1 VVTTLVGIERACQAR
16 LMGGV
21 WLRYVTGLR
30 RSWRSWAVLGV
41 LCGLTLSLA
50 LAAAADARRTSTA
63 LERYLSAYHAPDAA
77 VALDQTL
84 YPPELV
90 SQLFDQVD
98 RLPQVSVSAHVQGVF
113 LEVMDAEGQFVHAF
127 DFGSAV
133 GKLVDEPAIH
143 EVGVFQLFSGRYP
156 APDRPDEVM
165 VNREAI
171 AAGGWSIGDEIDS
184 IRLFRKADMD
194 EEGNADPTK
203 GEPLRLTIVGVA
215 QRPDELL
222 DDTGERAPQ
231 VYLFPAFAREHDA
244 IGFYL
249 IDYVRLRNGA
259 ADEVAFQKAAAAI
272 SSSTEQDP
280 LQYSSFTDATRHK
293 DQALRP
299 QVVAIWLLAAV
310 LLIAAMYFTAQSI
323 ARALRTHYVDL
334 AALRALGLSRRSIAL
349 AVTMHAASITVV
361 AAVVA
366 AVGCWASSI
375 ATPFG
380 ATSDIEPES
389 GLYLDLRVMAIG
401 AAIIIVAVTTMLL
414 IWSWRLA
421 GRISQSSGSDSR
433 AVADAPIASVGL
445 VGRLRTGVL
454 TSTAARFAFQSSSDR
469 NSAAV
474 HGVTGSAALGIALFA
489 GGLAFASNIQTVL
502 ETPAAHGWNWD
513 VAIANN
519 FGAIPD
525 DAVESITND
534 DHVDELTAFTTG
546 ILTVAGHR
554 VFSLGIDQKLGAV
567 YLSLTEGRPP
577 QSADEIVLG
586 ASTLRATGR
595 SIGDTIDVV
604 TPKDTRKMT
613 IVGLATFP
621 PLGSAR
627 FGSLSLG
634 DGAATIA
641 SMVPIADPSGTYSGM
656 LVRVR
661 DGSKATDIAALRA
674 IIVGLGC
681 TDSSCFLTDAQ
692 PPQLTGYSELRSIW
706 VPFGLALGSLV
717 AVPLG
722 YGVISTMRARR
733 RELSILRAIGMS
745 QRQVSA
751 VVMLQGLSI
760 VIVSAIGG
768 VLLGVVAARVAWSTF
783 SRSVGINWP
792 LSVPKLAFALI
803 VAGALVI
810 ALLISMVVA
819 VTPSGRRS
827 ESLR

>member
-1 VVTTLVGIERACQAR
+1 MI
-16 LMGGV
+16 GV
-21 WLRYVTGLR
+21 WLRYVTGVR
-30 RSWRSWAVLGV
+30 RSWRSWTVLAV

-63 LERYLSAYHAPDAA
+63 LERYLSTYHSPDAA
-77 VALDQTL
+77 VAMDQTL
-84 YPPELV
+84 YSPELV

-98 RLPQVSVSAHVQGVF
+98 RLPQVSVAAHVRGVF
-113 LEVMDAEGQFVHAF
+113 LEVMDEQGQFVKAF

-133 GKLVDEPAIH
+133 GKLVDEAAIH
-143 EVGVFQLFSGRYP
+143 EVGTFQLFGGRYP

-171 AAGGWSIGDEIDS
+171 AAGGWSIGDQLDS
-184 IRLFRKADMD
+184 IRLFRRSDFD
-194 EEGNADPTK
+194 EEGNADLTK
-203 GEPLRLTIVGVA
+203 GEPLQVTIVGVA

-222 DDTGERAPQ
+222 DDTGGRVPQ
-231 VYLFPAFAREHDA
+231 VYLFPAFARAHDA
-244 IGFYL
+244 FGFYL

-259 ADEVAFQKAAAAI
+259 ADEAAFQKDAAAI
-272 SSSTEQDP
+272 SSGTEQDP
-280 LQYSSFTDATRHK
+280 LQYSSFTDATRHS

-310 LLIAAMYFTAQSI
+310 LLIAAMYFTAQSM
-323 ARALRTHYVDL
+323 ARSLRTHYADL
-334 AALRALGLSRRSIAL
+334 AALRALGMSRRSIAL
-349 AVTMHAASITVV
+349 AITMHAASITVV

-375 ATPFG
+375 VTPFG
-380 ATSDIEPES
+380 ATSDVEPDP
-389 GLYLDLRVMAIG
+389 GLYLDVSVMAVG
-401 AAIIIVAVTTMLL
+401 AAIIIVAVSTMLL

-421 GRISQSSGSDSR
+421 GRIGQPWGSDSR
-433 AVADAPIASVGL
+433 AATVASIGSVGL

-454 TSTAARFAFQSSSDR
+454 TTTAARFAFQSSSDR

-489 GGLAFASNIQTVL
+489 GGLAFASSIQTVL

-513 VAIANN
+513 VAIVNN

-525 DAVESITND
+525 DAVEFVTND

-546 ILTVAGHR
+546 MLTIAGHR

-567 YLSLTEGRPP
+567 YLSLTDGRPP

-595 SIGDTIDVV
+595 SMGDTIDVV
-604 TPKDTRKMT
+604 TPNDTREMT

-621 PLGSAR
+621 PIGSAR

-641 SMVPIADPSGTYSGM
+641 SVLPTTDPSGTYSGA

-661 DGSKATDIAALRA
+661 DGSRATDVAALRV
-674 IIVGLGC
+674 IIAGLGC
-681 TDSSCFLTDAQ
+681 TDSGCFLTDAQ
-692 PPQLTGYSELRSIW
+692 PPQLAGYAELRSIW

-722 YGVISTMRARR
+722 YGVISSVRARR
-733 RELSILRAIGMS
+733 RELSILRAMGMS

-751 VVMLQGLSI
+751 VVILQGLSI
-760 VIVSAIGG
+760 VTVSAIAG
-768 VLLGVVAARVAWSTF
+768 VVLGVVAAGVAWGVF
-783 SRSVGINWP
+783 SRSVGVHWP
-792 LSVPKLAFALI
+792 LGVPKLAFALI

-819 VTPSGRRS
+819 VSPSARRA
-827 ESLR
+827 ESLQ

>member
-1 VVTTLVGIERACQAR
+1 
-16 LMGGV
+16 
-21 WLRYVTGLR
+21 
-30 RSWRSWAVLGV
+30 VLGL

-63 LERYLSAYHAPDAA
+63 LQRYLSAYHAADGA
-77 VALDQTL
+77 VSLDQTL

-90 SQLFDQVD
+90 SRLFGEVD
-98 RLPQVSVSAHVQGVF
+98 RLPQVSAAAHVQGVF
-113 LEVMDAEGQFVHAF
+113 LEVVDANGQFDPAF
-127 DFGSAV
+127 NIGSAV
-133 GKLVDEPAIH
+133 GKLFDEPAIH
-143 EVGVFQLFSGRYP
+143 DVGFFQLFDGRYP
-156 APDRPDEVM
+156 QPDRPDEVM
-165 VNREAI
+165 VNHQAM
-171 AAGGWSIGDEIDS
+171 AAGGWSLGDEIDS
-184 IRLFRKADMD
+184 IRLFRKDDLD
-194 EEGNADPTK
+194 EEGNGDPTK
-203 GEPLRLTIVGVA
+203 GEQLHLTIVGVA

-222 DDTGERAPQ
+222 DDAGGRAPQ
-231 VYLFPAFAREHDA
+231 VYFFPAFAREHKA

-259 ADEVAFQKAAAAI
+259 ADESAFQRDAAGI

-280 LQYSSFTDATRHK
+280 LGYSSFTDARRHK

-323 ARALRTHYVDL
+323 ARTLRNHYADL

-349 AVTMHAASITVV
+349 VATMHAASITVV

-366 AVGCWASSI
+366 AVGCWASSVV
-375 ATPFG
+375 TPFG
-380 ATSDIEPES
+380 ATNDIEADP
-389 GLYLDLRVMAIG
+389 GLNLDWRVMATG
-401 AAIIIVAVTTMLL
+401 AAIIILAVTTMLL

-421 GRISQSSGSDSR
+421 GRISQSSGSGSR
-433 AVADAPIASVGL
+433 AMADSPIANVGL
-445 VGRLRTGVL
+445 IGRIRTGVL

-469 NSAAV
+469 NSAAI

-489 GGLAFASNIQTVL
+489 GGLTFASGIQTVV

-525 DAVESITND
+525 YAVESITND

-546 ILTVAGHR
+546 TLTIAGHR

-586 ASTLRATGR
+586 ASTLRSTGR

-634 DGAATIA
+634 DGAATIP
-641 SMVPIADPSGTYSGM
+641 SVIPIADPSGTYSGV

-661 DGSKATDIAALRA
+661 NQSKETDVAALRA

-722 YGVISTMRARR
+722 YGVISTVRARR

-768 VLLGVVAARVAWSTF
+768 VLLGVVAARVAWSVF
-783 SRSVGINWP
+783 SHSVGVNWP
-792 LSVPKLAFALI
+792 LGIPKLAVALI
-803 VAGALVI
+803 VAGALAI

-819 VTPSGRRS
+819 VTQFARRS

>member
-1 VVTTLVGIERACQAR
+1 
-16 LMGGV
+16 MSGV
-21 WLRYVTGLR
+21 WLRYVTGVR
-30 RSWRSWAVLGV
+30 RSWRSWAGLAVV
-41 LCGLTLSLA
+41 CGLTLSLA
-50 LAAAADARRTSTA
+50 LAAAADARRMSSA
-63 LERYLSAYHAPDAA
+63 LERHLSAYHSPDAA

-84 YPPELV
+84 YAPELV

-98 RLPQVSVSAHVQGVF
+98 RLPQVSVAAHVQGVF
-113 LEVMDAEGQFVHAF
+113 LEVMDEHGQFVPAF

-133 GKLVDEPAIH
+133 GKLVDETAIH
-143 EVGVFQLFSGRYP
+143 EVGIFQLFSGRYP

-165 VNREAI
+165 VNREAL

-184 IRLFRKADMD
+184 IRLFRKSDMD
-194 EEGNADPTK
+194 EEGSADPTK
-203 GEPLRLTIVGVA
+203 GEPLHLTIVGVA

-222 DDTGERAPQ
+222 DDTGGRAPQ
-231 VYLFPAFAREHDA
+231 VYLFPAFARAHDA
-244 IGFYL
+244 VGFYL

-259 ADEVAFQKAAAAI
+259 ADEAAFQKDVAAI

-280 LQYSSFTDATRHK
+280 LLYSSFNDATRHSA
-293 DQALRP
+293 QALRP

-310 LLIAAMYFTAQSI
+310 LLIAAMYFSAQSL
-323 ARALRTHYVDL
+323 ARALRTHYADL

-349 AVTMHAASITVV
+349 AITMHAASIAVV

-375 ATPFG
+375 VTPFG
-380 ATSDIEPES
+380 ATSDIEPDP
-389 GLYLDLRVMAIG
+389 GLYLDLSVMAIG
-401 AAIIIVAVTTMLL
+401 AAIIIVVVSTMLL

-421 GRISQSSGSDSR
+421 GRRAQASGSDSR
-433 AVADAPIASVGL
+433 AASDASIASAGL
-445 VGRLRTGVL
+445 IGRLRTGVL
-454 TSTAARFAFQSSSDR
+454 TSTAARFAFQPSSDR
-469 NSAAV
+469 NAAAV

-489 GGLAFASNIQTVL
+489 GGLAFASSIQTVL

-513 VAIANN
+513 VAIVNN

-525 DAVESITND
+525 EAVASITND

-546 ILTVAGHR
+546 VLTIAGHR
-554 VFSLGIDQKLGAV
+554 VFSLGLDQKLGAV
-567 YLSLTEGRPP
+567 YLSLTDGRPP

-586 ASTLRATGR
+586 RSTLRATGR
-595 SIGDTIDVV
+595 SVGDTIEVV
-604 TPKDTRKMT
+604 TPDETREMT

-621 PLGSAR
+621 PIGSAR
-627 FGSLSLG
+627 FGSISLG

-641 SMVPIADPSGTYSGM
+641 SVLPIADPSGTYSGV

-661 DGSKATDIAALRA
+661 DGSKAADVAALRA
-674 IIVGLGC
+674 TLVELGC

-692 PPQLTGYSELRSIW
+692 PPQLAGYAELRSIW
-706 VPFGLALGSLV
+706 VPFGLALASLV

-722 YGVISTMRARR
+722 YGVISTVRARR
-733 RELSILRAIGMS
+733 RELSILRAMGMS

-760 VIVSAIGG
+760 VIVSAIAG
-768 VLLGVVAARVAWSTF
+768 VVLGVVAAGLAWGVF
-783 SRSVGINWP
+783 SRSIGLDWP
-792 LSVPKLAFALI
+792 LGVPKLATTLI

-819 VTPSGRRS
+819 VTPSARRA